1 MFRRL
6 RWRRLANVDI
16 SAMTHLRAL
25 IAMLHKRSSF
35 SNGLAIPLL
44 RPVFYGPP
52 NATPEETPEDIE
64 SEIARNADQ
73 FDVISKSSR

>member
-1 MFRRL
+1 
-6 RWRRLANVDI
+6 
-16 SAMTHLRAL
+16 MTHLRAL
-25 IAMLHKRSSF
+25 FAMLHKRSSF

-44 RPVFYGPP
+44 RPVFSGPP
-52 NATPEETPEDIE
+52 NATPEDIE